1 MLKAETGATMLKTRF
16 DLSKSLVIQTTASQI
31 LIVLSVFSHY
41 GLVKTSAHKLDT
53 ALCALSNKS
62 WLIAH
67 LGYLD
72 GSSSR
77 IVYSMSGLKSNV
89 AHALFCSILLLTS

>member
-1 MLKAETGATMLKTRF
+1 MLKTRF

-41 GLVKTSAHKLDT
+41 GLVRIKTELVHTRWILLC
-53 ALCALSNKS
+53 LCALSNKS

-77 IVYSMSGLKSNV
+77 IVYSMSGLKSNI